1 MNELEKPVLN
11 LKQEA
16 FIERLL
22 STIPYN
28 LVGAYVAVYG
38 DKGND
43 LLNRKL
49 ASQVLSSPK
58 VKEYKRIRE
67 KEIIEE
73 QGCNASVI
81 ARKLVQM
88 GLADKDDKVYTPSI
102 QLKALDLLQKQLGI
116 QTNKQ
121 NITADINEQVVIIND
136 MEGLDATDKTE

>member
-81 ARKLVQM
+81 ARKLV
-88 GLADKDDKVYTPSI
+88 
-102 QLKALDLLQKQLGI
+102 
-116 QTNKQ
+116 
-121 NITADINEQVVIIND
+121 
-136 MEGLDATDKTE
+136 